1 MNINEI
7 DNHNVSQ
14 AFRNDTE
21 IVMAAANNDR
31 RAFRFAS
38 VWAREEVSENFKE
51 QLAPFLVDV
60 VALRSH
66 VSGGVVLKLPLDI
79 VPLLL
84 RCLDCPCGRVPRL
97 RA

>member
-1 MNINEI
+1 
-7 DNHNVSQ
+7 
-14 AFRNDTE
+14 
-21 IVMAAANNDR
+21 MAAANNDR

-66 VSGGVVLKLPLDI
+66 VINYKHGQKCDYNAPHWAAMKRNPARHDSNC
-79 VPLLL
+79 
-84 RCLDCPCGRVPRL
+84 RRSARS
-97 RA
+97 